1 MLGQYQAYEEY
12 HGQTTSTT
20 KLTTCFGKWSN
31 IKLVKSRQNLQINMT
46 LQQNILDLLIK
57 KINNTL
63 IMMF

>member
-46 LQQNILDLLIK
+46 LLDLLIK